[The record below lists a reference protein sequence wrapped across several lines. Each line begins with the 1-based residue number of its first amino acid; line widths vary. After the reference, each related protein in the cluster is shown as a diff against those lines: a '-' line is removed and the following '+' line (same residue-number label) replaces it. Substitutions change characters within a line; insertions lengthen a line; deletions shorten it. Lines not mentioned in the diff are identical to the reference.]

1 MENAELLN
9 EITAAHAEI
18 VQAADALQ
26 ALLGD
31 LEAAPRAEKVTVSRV
46 LREAFER
53 LRLARARLAQL
64 QELIADNAAPM

>member
-31 LEAAPRAEKVTVSRV
+31 LEAAPRAE
-46 LREAFER
+46 
-53 LRLARARLAQL
+53 
-64 QELIADNAAPM
+64 